1 MKTKRDIYKWLAG
14 LVTCMLALLV
24 LAYAA
29 LPLESSTSDNS
40 PTGHTVPNFDHII
53 VVTFENKEFKKVIGN
68 PYMPTFNSYARKY
81 TLLTEFYAEAHPSL
95 PNYLAM
101 IGGDTFNIET
111 DCKDCFINAPSLP
124 DLIES
129 SGRTWKTY
137 QEDMQSPCGL
147 DSENQSA
154 YVQKHNPFVYFDA
167 IRLDS
172 ERCRKSVVPLAD
184 LQPDI
189 DAGRLP
195 NFIFITPNM
204 CNNAHDCKL
213 IVTDAWI
220 RSLLKRL
227 IPALEKK
234 SSNYLIVL
242 NWDEGQDNGS
252 CCGLPEIAGGRIAV
266 VLISPFVK
274 NHFQDSTPYTHYSLL
289 KTISDAWHL
298 PYLGHA
304 RDEDTTLILAP
315 WK

>member
-1 MKTKRDIYKWLAG
+1 
-14 LVTCMLALLV
+14 
-24 LAYAA
+24 
-29 LPLESSTSDNS
+29 
-40 PTGHTVPNFDHII
+40 
-53 VVTFENKEFKKVIGN
+53 
-68 PYMPTFNSYARKY
+68 
-81 TLLTEFYAEAHPSL
+81 
-95 PNYLAM
+95 
-101 IGGDTFNIET
+101 
-111 DCKDCFINAPSLP
+111 
-124 DLIES
+124 
-129 SGRTWKTY
+129 
-137 QEDMQSPCGL
+137 
-147 DSENQSA
+147 
-154 YVQKHNPFVYFDA
+154 
-167 IRLDS
+167 
-172 ERCRKSVVPLAD
+172 VVPLAD
-184 LQPDI
+184 LQPDT

-220 RSLLKRL
+220 RSLLNRL

-234 SSNYLIVL
+234 SSKYLIVL